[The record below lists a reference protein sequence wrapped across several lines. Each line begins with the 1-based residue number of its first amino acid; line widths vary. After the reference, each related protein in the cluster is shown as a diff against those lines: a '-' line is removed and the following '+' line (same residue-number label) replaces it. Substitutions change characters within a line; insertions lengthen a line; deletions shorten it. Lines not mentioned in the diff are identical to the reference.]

1 MLIVGKEPGGSKV
14 GKARSVGCT
23 LMSLHDVRKGLVV
36 GNLAAIS
43 DGQAPMAIMSF
54 STGYRG
60 NGVGHAIKA
69 PPPPPKPAPPA
80 ARKPKQ
86 SSAKVASAAVM
97 EDETKDEPPA
107 SRKASASKARPAMKN
122 AEGKGTQKV
131 LSPCQSHRLHAHRRV
146 LHLISVLRGALRR
159 RPSLRSARR
168 PPTFGLPS
176 SPSPR
181 PRSSAPPP
189 KARSRS

>member
-43 DGQAPMAIMSF
+43 DGQAPMAITSF

-60 NGVGHAIKA
+60 NGIGHAIKAPTPPPKPAPPAARKPKA
-69 PPPPPKPAPPA
+69 PPPPPKAPAPPA

-97 EDETKDEPPA
+97 EDETKDEPPV
-107 SRKASASKARPAMKN
+107 SRKASASKARPAIKK

-131 LSPCQSHRLHAHRRV
+131 LSPCQSHRLHAPRRV
-146 LHLISVLRGALRR
+146 STSLVCCVARCVGDRR
-159 RPSLRSARR
+159 
-168 PPTFGLPS
+168 
-176 SPSPR
+176 
-181 PRSSAPPP
+181 
-189 KARSRS
+189 